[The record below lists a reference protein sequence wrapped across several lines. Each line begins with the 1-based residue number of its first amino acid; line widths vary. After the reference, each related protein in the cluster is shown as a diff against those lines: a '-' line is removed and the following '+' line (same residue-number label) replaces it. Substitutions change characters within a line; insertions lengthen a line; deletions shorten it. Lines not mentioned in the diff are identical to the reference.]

1 VASVVLK
8 LAVESRRMTEEDI
21 EIISSA
27 AFFIFD
33 EKDQRRKARNS
44 IARPT

>member
-8 LAVESRRMTEEDI
+8 LAVESRRMTEEAI

-27 AFFIFD
+27 AFVILD
-33 EKDQRRKARNS
+33 ELTD
-44 IARPT
+44 